1 MVYYFLFKGINLPL
15 PSPLLKKVK
24 YLRYFLGFSG
34 TTGFNWVLSTVTIKR
49 FPTISLIIPS
59 IKLRHY
65 YYSKAR
71 LGSFFYFLWWLKKYP
86 YFLVFFSLNNGIV
99 NNLLY
104 RGPYESQRVVE
115 VNLRLVTKYLA
126 LNRVFSFHN
135 SPPLNFFSIK
145 TSTLPIYFYYSL
157 VLFYLL

>member
-1 MVYYFLFKGINLPL
+1 MVYYFLFKDIN
-15 PSPLLKKVK
+15 PSLSAPLLKKVK

-34 TTGFNWVLSTVTIKR
+34 ATSFNWALSTVPIKR
-49 FPTISLIIPS
+49 FPTISLTIPS

-86 YFLVFFSLNNGIV
+86 YFMVLFSLNNGIV
-99 NNLLY
+99 NNLLC
-104 RGPYESQRVVE
+104 RGSDESQRTVE

-135 SPPLNFFSIK
+135 SPTLNFFQ
-145 TSTLPIYFYYSL
+145 
-157 VLFYLL
+157 